1 MMNTAPDE
9 NFHGAGPATCGDLH
23 ATWFIYRERR
33 ACFMTELTPKE
44 RVMRVFRRE
53 PVDTMPFFSGYGM
66 VVMPA
71 IKKLGYQFAKVHSD
85 INMMVQSAIESS
97 RMFGFDSVVVPY
109 DMTAESQALG
119 NEISLYEGSEDI
131 LYPTIPNKRW
141 KALDEVE
148 IPDNILEL
156 GRIPMILE
164 AIALAKKEAPDH
176 AIGAWQLGPFT
187 MAGQLLELDIMLKG
201 VFKQKELVEAALDK
215 LSDMIIKIGQAQK
228 AAGADFLTLRE
239 MGTGTDLISPRT
251 WKTMIMPRVKRIL
264 AAWESPKVLHI
275 CGATN
280 MIIEM
285 MNECGA
291 DALSVD
297 IKNCLAES
305 REKIGNDKL
314 LFGNFDVFALP
325 CKEETTVEEAVEG
338 IKTNIDGGVDAV
350 WPGCDLW
357 PDIKEEN
364 MRAIVQTARE
374 YGRKPSPAVGRL
386 S

>member
-1 MMNTAPDE
+1 MTA
-9 NFHGAGPATCGDLH
+9 
-23 ATWFIYRERR
+23 
-33 ACFMTELTPKE
+33 LTPRE
-44 RVMRVFRRE
+44 RVMRVFRKE

-71 IKKLGYQFAKVHSD
+71 INKLGFRFPQVHTD
-85 INMMVQSAIESS
+85 MNKMVQSAVLSS
-97 RMFGFDSVVVPY
+97 RMFDFDSVVVPY
-109 DMTAESQALG
+109 DMTAESEALG
-119 NEISLYEGSEDI
+119 NAISLYEDSEDI
-131 LYPTIPNKRW
+131 LYPTIPEKRW
-141 KALDEVE
+141 QGLEEVD

-156 GRIPMILE
+156 GRMPMILE
-164 AIALAKKEAPDH
+164 AIKLAKKEAPEH

-187 MAGQLLELDIMLKG
+187 MAGQLLELGIMLKG
-201 VFKQKELVEAALDK
+201 VFKQTALVEAALDK
-215 LSDMIIKIGQAQK
+215 ISDMTIKIGQAQQ
-228 AAGADFLTLRE
+228 AAGADFITLRE

-251 WKTMIMPRVKRIL
+251 WKTLIMPRVKRIL
-264 AAWESPKVLHI
+264 AAWKSPKVLHI
-275 CGATN
+275 CGATD

-297 IKNCLAES
+297 IKNNLAES
-305 REKIGNDKL
+305 RKKIGNDRL

-325 CKEETTVEEAVEG
+325 CKEETTVEEAIQG
-338 IKTNIDGGVDAV
+338 IKVNIDGGVDAV

-364 MRAIVQTARE
+364 LRAIVETARE

>member
-1 MMNTAPDE
+1 
-9 NFHGAGPATCGDLH
+9 
-23 ATWFIYRERR
+23 
-33 ACFMTELTPKE
+33 MTELTPKE
-44 RVMRVFRRE
+44 RVMRVFRKE

-71 IKKLGYQFAKVHSD
+71 IAKLGYRFSKVHTD
-85 INMMVQSAIESS
+85 ANMMVQSAIESS
-97 RMFGFDSVVVPY
+97 RMFGFDSVVVPF
-109 DMTAESQALG
+109 DMTCESQALG
-119 NEISLYEGSEDI
+119 NEISLYEDSEDI
-131 LYPTIPNKRW
+131 LYPTIPDKVW
-141 KALDEVE
+141 KGLDEVE

-156 GRIPMILE
+156 GRMPMILE
-164 AIALAKKEAPDH
+164 AIKLAKKEAPEY

-187 MAGQLLELDIMLKG
+187 MAGQLLELGIMLKG
-201 VFKQKELVEAALDK
+201 VFKQKELVEAAMDK
-215 LSDMIIKIGQAQK
+215 ISDMIIKIGQAQQ
-228 AAGADFLTLRE
+228 AAGADFITLRE

-251 WKTMIMPRVKRIL
+251 WKTLIMPRVKRIL

-275 CGATN
+275 CGATD

-297 IKNCLAES
+297 IKNTLAES
-305 REKIGNDKL
+305 RQKIGDDAL

-325 CKEETTVEEAVEG
+325 CKEETTVEEAVEA
-338 IKTNIDGGVDAV
+338 IKVNIDGGVDAV

-364 MRAIVQTARE
+364 MRAIVKTARE
-374 YGRKPSPAVGRL
+374 YGQKRSPAVGRL